1 MEFQVGDTYSGYHF
15 LDVLK
20 RSKNGIEF
28 RVRNTLVGGVEG
40 LRSLPESAQND
51 REQSERFLREMRVH
65 AGLVHPNIVTL
76 FNAIELENHLIITTE
91 LVEGP
96 TVAEKLLLGPLPWLK
111 AVALTRQVLS
121 ALAYAHQQR
130 IVHRDISPEN
140 IIVGSGGVVKL
151 TNFALAKGT
160 GSPKLTQVGM
170 AMGNLKYISP
180 EQIKGMGDVDARS
193 DLYSLGMLLYEML
206 CGRPAFDLESQF
218 ELMAAQVNRPPMPP
232 NVVNPAVPRQLA
244 AVVMKALAKDPA
256 ERYQTAAEFD
266 EALAAVSEA
275 PRPAQ
280 AEPQPQAA
288 AAPALDRDR
297 SAVHDRAE
305 PPSPSGAGQEETA
318 ARPMVAVG
326 VTEIQP
332 SMELAGQPLITAAAG
347 NSESVSDPATV
358 AVAMPSD
365 PAPCVQPET
374 VSRIVPVVVPVPAF
388 LAASAGPF
396 LSRQQLII
404 GSAAGAFLGVLL
416 VAFWVVFK

>member
-28 RVRNTLVGGVEG
+28 RVENTMVGRVEA
-40 LRSLPESAQND
+40 LRSLPEGAQND
-51 REQSERFLREMRVH
+51 PEQSERFLREMRVH
-65 AGLVHPNIVTL
+65 AGLLHPNIVTL
-76 FNAIELENHLIITTE
+76 FSAIELENHLIITTE

-96 TVAEKLLLGPLPWLK
+96 TVADQLLLGPLSWVK

-160 GSPKLTQVGM
+160 SSPKLTQVGL

-180 EQIKGMGDVDARS
+180 EQIKGMGEVDARS

-244 AVVMKALAKDPA
+244 AVVLKALAKDPA
-256 ERYQTAAEFD
+256 ERYQTATEFD
-266 EALAAVSEA
+266 EALATVVRA
-275 PRPAQ
+275 P
-280 AEPQPQAA
+280 
-288 AAPALDRDR
+288 
-297 SAVHDRAE
+297 
-305 PPSPSGAGQEETA
+305 
-318 ARPMVAVG
+318 
-326 VTEIQP
+326 
-332 SMELAGQPLITAAAG
+332 
-347 NSESVSDPATV
+347 
-358 AVAMPSD
+358 
-365 PAPCVQPET
+365 
-374 VSRIVPVVVPVPAF
+374 
-388 LAASAGPF
+388 
-396 LSRQQLII
+396 
-404 GSAAGAFLGVLL
+404 
-416 VAFWVVFK
+416 